1 MTIVFFQSVLSSN
14 DIFHSDKYLL
24 TVVEQ
29 EQQQQQKKNTDK
41 QVIIKKPLRQ
51 FLLHYISAIAQ

>member
-1 MTIVFFQSVLSSN
+1 MTIVFFQSVLGSN
-14 DIFHSDKYLL
+14 GTFHSDKYLL

-29 EQQQQQKKNTDK
+29 QQQQKTSDK

>member
-1 MTIVFFQSVLSSN
+1 MTMVFFQSVLSSN

-29 EQQQQQKKNTDK
+29 EQQQQKKNTDK